1 MLVISQNITSTMT
14 SSVRT
19 RPYIAPAKP
28 RSTALKSPTPGLTP
42 PSKYH
47 RQ

>member
-1 MLVISQNITSTMT
+1 MLVISQNITSTMR

-19 RPYIAPAKP
+19 SPYMAPANA
-28 RSTALKSPTPGLTP
+28 RSTALNWPTPAFLP
-42 PSKYH
+42 AKYQ